1 MRLKSLEIKGF
12 KSFANDTR
20 LHFEEDVIGIV
31 GPNGAG
37 KSNVV
42 DAIRW
47 VLGEQK
53 GKELRLESMGDVLF
67 NGTKKRKPS
76 QVAQVAIT
84 FDNNLGVLPSEYQEV
99 MISRHLY
106 RSGESEYK
114 LNGVSCRLKDI
125 QSLLID
131 TGIGSN
137 SYAIIA
143 LGMVDDILYDKDN
156 ARRKMFE
163 QAAGISK
170 YKKRKHETMLKLKAT
185 AEDLTRIDD
194 ILKEIET
201 NLETLGKQAKRTA
214 KYFDLKKKYKALS
227 LTLGARNNVE
237 LREQFALSEKQIVEQ
252 TDLYSR
258 LEADLNIMHAD
269 LEKLK
274 KDHLGD
280 EMSVSA
286 FQKELNELVSRIR
299 TVENDKSLA
308 EQKIAFIKQ
317 NKQNLETQIVKA
329 NERIKRFQDEIAAV
343 QIQYNE
349 QDVLLQT
356 HRGHLKDAQGKRDEI
371 AAAYREMVENRDHA
385 NQQQQQFEKDVF
397 DLEKN
402 IAVLLNNA
410 DIIRNE
416 NKIIADE
423 TTRLEEESLRLQGQ
437 LKEEGVRKENAA
449 NELASLEEKELGRLR
464 KIRELEVNLAT
475 ELDALR
481 QTQRKLD
488 ARSHEAELLKDMI
501 SNLEGFP
508 ESIKFLNKAQD
519 WNVKAPLL
527 SDVIYCDQRHR
538 VIVEQILEPYL
549 NYYVVKT
556 WDEASRAVKLLS
568 FAQKGRANFF
578 ILSEFDHS
586 TNTQAHNGL
595 SPLLSHLQIDNEYE
609 NLVKRL
615 LYNVYVS
622 DGSPLDQY
630 DSSID
635 LNTMT
640 IIDKE
645 AQMIRR
651 AGQLTGGSVG
661 LFEGKKLG
669 RKKHLEH
676 LENEIL
682 EMRKTWHD
690 LQAKV
695 HLSQADLASLQGV
708 DVNDQLKTLRQQAVH
723 LMQSWAELNSRLHH
737 IAERIEDSK
746 LRTVKN
752 TESLKDIEFK
762 VQTASTTLED
772 KKIKFKDYAESID
785 QTEEKYQSIQAQLNE
800 AEAATNELKL
810 QEIHLA
816 NKLESLGR
824 ELKYNTDQN
833 DQITQAREQH
843 SQQIEAESH
852 DLKNMLQKVEEMST
866 SLQKQY
872 EEKKAKEAHLTVVEQ
887 GYYQQRN
894 EIAQVEE
901 KLKIEEK
908 KRSNLQFQINELKDK
923 HNQLKFRLIA
933 ISERMEV
940 EFGVRLEEIT
950 TEHLNDELP
959 LEELEEK
966 VLRLRK
972 RLENYGEINP
982 LAIEAFEEI
991 KIRYDNINEQR
1002 QDILNAKESLLETI
1016 TEIEVT
1022 ATTQFLESFDKVR
1035 ENFVEVFRS
1044 LFTTDDTCDLILLNP
1059 ESPLES
1065 NIDIIAKPK
1074 GKRPKS
1080 LSQLSGGEKTLT
1092 AIALLFAL
1100 YLMKPAPF
1108 CVFDEVDAPLDD
1120 ANIQKFNKIIKKF
1133 SSQSQFIIVTHN
1145 KTTMAAVDTI
1155 YGVYMEEQG
1164 VSGLSQ
1170 VDFRD
1175 YEDKEELLAL
1185 QN

>member
-1 MRLKSLEIKGF
+1 MRLKSLELKGF
-12 KSFANDTR
+12 KSFANDTV
-20 LHFEEDVIGIV
+20 LHFDENVIGVV
-31 GPNGAG
+31 GPNGSG

-53 GKELRLESMGDVLF
+53 GKELRLENMADVIF
-67 NGTKKRKPS
+67 NGTKKRKPAP
-76 QVAQVAIT
+76 VAQVAIT
-84 FDNNLGVLPSEYQEV
+84 FDNNLGILPSEYTEV
-99 MISRHLY
+99 VVSRHLY

-114 LNGVSCRLKDI
+114 LNGITCRLKDI

-170 YKKRKHETMLKLKAT
+170 YKKRKHETMLKLKLT
-185 AEDLTRIDD
+185 TEDLTRIDD
-194 ILKEIET
+194 ILKEIQT
-201 NLETLGKQAKRTA
+201 NLETLEKQAKRTA
-214 KYFDLKKKYKALS
+214 KYFELKKDYKELS

-237 LREQFALSEKQIVEQ
+237 LREQFANSEKKIQEE
-252 TDLYSR
+252 TDQYTR
-258 LEADLNIMHAD
+258 LEADLDLMHAD

-280 EMSVSA
+280 ELSVSA

-299 TVENDKSLA
+299 ATENEKNLA
-308 EQKIAFIKQ
+308 EQKIAFIRQ
-317 NKQNLETQIVKA
+317 NKQNLELQIAKA
-329 NERIKRFQDEIAAV
+329 NERLAKLQEEIVALRAQHDEQSVSLQSHHI
-343 QIQYNE
+343 
-349 QDVLLQT
+349 LLT
-356 HRGHLKDAQGKRDEI
+356 EAQGKRDEI
-371 AAAYREMVENRDHA
+371 SKQYQEMVENREAVSQLH
-385 NQQQQQFEKDVF
+385 QQFEKEVF

-416 NKIIADE
+416 NKILADD
-423 TTRLEEESLRLQGQ
+423 THKFEEESTALHQQ
-437 LKEEGVRKENAA
+437 LKTEGERKEKASS
-449 NELASLEEKELGRLR
+449 ELAALEEQELARIR
-464 KIRELEVNLAT
+464 NIRELEINLTA
-475 ELDALR
+475 ELDQLR
-481 QTQRKLD
+481 QTQRTLD
-488 ARSHEAELLKDMI
+488 ARSHEADLLRDMI

-519 WNVKAPLL
+519 WNVTAPLL
-527 SDVIYCDQRHR
+527 SDVIYSDQQNR

-578 ILSEFDHS
+578 ILSEFDRISATESHP
-586 TNTQAHNGL
+586 GL
-595 SPLLSHLQIDNEYE
+595 IPLLQNLEIEAGYE
-609 NLVKRL
+609 NLVRQL
-615 LYNVYVS
+615 LHNVYVS
-622 DGSPLDQY
+622 DGSPLDIH
-630 DSSID
+630 DATFD
-635 LNTMT
+635 LNTVT
-640 IIDKE
+640 IIDKQ

-676 LENEIL
+676 LEQEIIEL
-682 EMRKTWHD
+682 RQSWHQMQSKVHQTQSQLTA
-690 LQAKV
+690 LQAV
-695 HLSQADLASLQGV
+695 DISGQLQA
-708 DVNDQLKTLRQQAVH
+708 LRTQAVN
-723 LMQSWAELNSRLHH
+723 LMQSWAEINSRLNHVS
-737 IAERIEDSK
+737 ERIEDCIRRK
-746 LRTVKN
+746 EKN
-752 TESLKDIEFK
+752 IESLRDIESR
-762 VQTASTTLED
+762 VQATSVDLEE
-772 KKIKFKDYAESID
+772 KRTKYKDYAQSMEQS
-785 QTEEKYQSIQAQLNE
+785 EEQYQNIQRQLNE
-800 AEAATNELKL
+800 AETAANELKL
-810 QEIHLA
+810 QEIHMA

-824 ELKYNTDQN
+824 ELKYHTDQ
-833 DQITQAREQH
+833 DHQISQARDLH
-843 SQQIEAESH
+843 IQQIGTESGELESMLTKAAE
-852 DLKNMLQKVEEMST
+852 MT
-866 SLQKQY
+866 GSLQVQY
-872 EEKKAKEAHLTVVEQ
+872 QEKKNKEAHLTEVEQ

-894 EIAQVEE
+894 EISHSDE
-901 KLKIEEK
+901 KIKALEK
-908 KRSNLQFQINELKDK
+908 QKNTLQYQINELKDQ
-923 HNQLKFRLIA
+923 HNNLKFRLIA

-940 EFGVRLEEIT
+940 EFGVRLEDIT
-950 TEHLNDELP
+950 AEHLNEDMP
-959 LEELEEK
+959 LEELEVK
-966 VLRLRK
+966 VQRLRN

-982 LAIEAFEEI
+982 MAIEAHEEI
-991 KIRYDNINEQR
+991 KVRFDNINLQR
-1002 QDILNAKESLLETI
+1002 QDILNAKDSLMSTI
-1016 TEIEVT
+1016 TEIEES
-1022 ATTQFLESFDKVR
+1022 ATGQFLESFDKVR
-1035 ENFVEVFRS
+1035 ENFIEVFRS
-1044 LFTTDDTCDLILLNP
+1044 LFTDDDTCDLILLNP
-1059 ESPLES
+1059 DDPLES
-1065 NIDIIAKPK
+1065 EIDIIAKPK

-1120 ANIQKFNKIIKKF
+1120 ANIQKFNRIIKKF

-1170 VDFRD
+1170 VDFREFD
-1175 YEDKEELLAL
+1175 ETDVLAL

>member
-20 LHFEEDVIGIV
+20 LYFEEDVIGIV

-53 GKELRLESMGDVLF
+53 GKELRLESMGDVIF

-76 QVAQVAIT
+76 PVAQVAIT
-84 FDNNLGVLPSEYQEV
+84 FDNNLGVLPSEYHEV

-163 QAAGISK
+163 QAAGVSK

-185 AEDLTRIDD
+185 TEDLTRIED
-194 ILKEIET
+194 ILKEIES
-201 NLETLGKQAKRTA
+201 NLDTLGKQAKRTE
-214 KYFDLKKKYKALS
+214 KFFDLKKRYKELS

-237 LREQFALSEKQIVEQ
+237 LREQFAQSEKQIQEQ
-252 TDLYSR
+252 TDIYSG
-258 LEADLNIMHAD
+258 LDAELTMMHAD

-286 FQKELNELVSRIR
+286 FQKDLNELVSQIR
-299 TVENDKSLA
+299 TTENEKNLA
-308 EQKIAFIKQ
+308 EQKIAFIRQ
-317 NKQNLETQIVKA
+317 NKQNLETQIAKA
-329 NERIKRFQDEIAAV
+329 DERITRFQEEIAKV
-343 QIQYNE
+343 QIQYSE
-349 QDVLLQT
+349 QDLILQS
-356 HRGHLKDAQGKRDEI
+356 HRTRLTEAQTKRDEI
-371 AAAYREMVENRDHA
+371 SARYREMVENRDLA
-385 NQQQQQFEKDVF
+385 NQQHQQFEKDVF
-397 DLEKN
+397 NLEKN

-416 NKIIADE
+416 NKIISNEAE
-423 TTRLEEESLRLQGQ
+423 RLEEEASRLQIS
-437 LKEEGVRKENAA
+437 LKDEWERKENAA
-449 NELASLEEKELGRLR
+449 NELAALEEQELKRLR
-464 KIRELEVNLAT
+464 TIRELEINLAS
-475 ELDALR
+475 ELDELR

-488 ARSHEAELLKDMI
+488 ARTHEAELLKDMI

-508 ESIKFLNKAQD
+508 ESIKFLNKTQD
-519 WNVKAPLL
+519 WNVSAPLL
-527 SDVIYCDQRHR
+527 TDVIYCDQKHR

-549 NYYVVKT
+549 NYYVVKS

-586 TNTQAHNGL
+586 LQTNAHNGL
-595 SPLLSHLQIDNEYE
+595 SPLLENLQIEPGYE
-609 NLVKRL
+609 NLVRRL

-622 DGSPLDQY
+622 DGSPLDQR
-630 DSSID
+630 DGSVDI
-635 LNTMT
+635 NTLT
-640 IIDKE
+640 IIDKD

-676 LENEIL
+676 LEKEIVAMRQTWNEI
-682 EMRKTWHD
+682 
-690 LQAKV
+690 QSKV
-695 HLSQADLASLQGV
+695 QFSQSQLANLQGV
-708 DVNDQLKTLRQQAVH
+708 DISDQLQTLRKQSVD
-723 LMQSWAELNSRLHH
+723 LMQSWAELNSRLQH
-737 IAERIEDSK
+737 ITERSEESKQRTIKNHETLNEIE
-746 LRTVKN
+746 V
-752 TESLKDIEFK
+752 K
-762 VQTASTTLED
+762 VQSISAELED
-772 KKIKFKDYAESID
+772 KRLKFKDYADTKD
-785 QTEEKYQSIQAQLNE
+785 QTEEKYKLIQAQLNE
-800 AEAATNELKL
+800 AEAAANELKL
-810 QEIHLA
+810 EEIHIA
-816 NKLESLGR
+816 NKLESFGR

-833 DQITQAREQH
+833 EQISQTKEQNKL
-843 SQQIEAESH
+843 QIENESVE
-852 DLKNMLQKVEEMST
+852 LESMSEKVGVMSD
-866 SLQKQY
+866 SLQQQY
-872 EEKKAKEAHLTVVEQ
+872 QEKKSKEVHLTEVEQ

-894 EIAQVEE
+894 EIAQADE
-901 KLKIEEK
+901 KIKQEEK
-908 KRSNLQFQINELKDK
+908 KRTNLQIQINELKDN

-950 TEHLNDELP
+950 EEHLNEELP

-966 VLRLRK
+966 VIRLRK

-982 LAIEAFEEI
+982 MAIEAYEEI
-991 KIRYDNINEQR
+991 KIRFDNINSQR
-1002 QDILNAKESLLETI
+1002 QDILSAKDSLLETI
-1016 TEIEVT
+1016 TEIEET
-1022 ATTQFLESFDKVR
+1022 ATSQFLESFDKVR

-1044 LFTTDDTCDLILLNP
+1044 LFTDDDTCDLILLNP
-1059 ESPLES
+1059 EAPLDS

-1145 KTTMAAVDTI
+1145 KTTMSAVDTI

-1170 VDFRD
+1170 VDFREF
-1175 YEDKEELLAL
+1175 EDKDILAM